1 MTVRGG
7 PIRNCESGR
16 LFCCA
21 KRKISEPGRP
31 APAVPPL
38 LKLLHNA
45 NAFSLQMSTHAPYS
59 DLAVVA
65 RYAAGPP
72 RLVPGFADLHRMTA
86 ILLAERAPEQAR
98 VLVVGAGGG
107 LELKA
112 LAELHPGWTFEGV
125 DPAAE
130 MLELAKQT
138 LGPLASRVKL
148 HTGVV
153 DVAPSGPFD
162 AATCLLTMHFLS
174 PAERQRTLSEIRRRL
189 APGAPYVSAH
199 FSFPQGEGER
209 ALWLSRYAA
218 FAVASG
224 VEPDQ
229 ARSAAAAIDARL
241 HILTPEQDEALLH
254 EAGFANVSQFYAG
267 FAFCGWV
274 AYA

>member
-1 MTVRGG
+1 
-7 PIRNCESGR
+7 
-16 LFCCA
+16 
-21 KRKISEPGRP
+21 
-31 APAVPPL
+31 
-38 LKLLHNA
+38 
-45 NAFSLQMSTHAPYS
+45 MSDRSPYT
-59 DLAVVA
+59 DPAVVA

-98 VLVVGAGGG
+98 ILVIGAGGG

-112 LAELHPGWTFEGV
+112 LAELHPGWTFDGV

-138 LGPLASRVKL
+138 LGPLSSRVQL
-148 HTGVV
+148 HEGTV
-153 DVAPSGPFD
+153 DVAPPGPFD
-162 AATCLLTMHFLS
+162 GATCLLTMHFV
-174 PAERQRTLSEIRRRL
+174 PGEERQRTASEIRRRL
-189 APGAPYVSAH
+189 RPGAPLVVAH

-218 FAVASG
+218 FATASG
-224 VEPDQ
+224 VEPEQ

-241 HILTPEQDEALLH
+241 TILTPEQDEAIFR
-254 EAGFANVSQFYAG
+254 EAGFSNISQFYAG
-267 FAFCGWV
+267 FAFRGWV